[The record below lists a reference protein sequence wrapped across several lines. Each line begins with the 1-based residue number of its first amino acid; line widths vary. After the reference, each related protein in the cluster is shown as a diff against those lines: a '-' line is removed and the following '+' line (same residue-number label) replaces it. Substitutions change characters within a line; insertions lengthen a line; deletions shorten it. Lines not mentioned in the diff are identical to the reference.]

1 MSTVTATSVPGT
13 SGSLACQSWEF
24 LRRELAPTP
33 GRWQATVR
41 LTLACI
47 ACTVPIMVFHL
58 QEALVVMVGMFMIA
72 KEDTTTTL
80 LGTVLALLGIT
91 IGCGLLL
98 LYYICALDLTWLR
111 VLGVP
116 AFVALGLFLNR
127 TLTLGPLGITICVPL
142 ALGLVLPDAAP
153 NTEFLA
159 RLPFYFWWGL
169 ALGLGIN
176 LVVQYLLNHETSLD
190 VLVRAMVVRLDAVER
205 MLGRLAAGE
214 KTTHEYSTLAP
225 LALAGVVEQ
234 FHLLKLASVV
244 EHRLKKYQAEFRAQF
259 ILVDRLVTAGAVL
272 ERQGIASPNESVQR
286 RLRGVAEACARWR
299 TAVKDQHH
307 APPEIPPV
315 SADGGVAV
323 PDEDALPS
331 LAEMERAIKL
341 MPYAFPGR
349 ELPAE
354 LRPAPGKDKGG
365 VLVPDAFTN
374 PEYIHYAVKG
384 ALAALICYLIF
395 ALAAYPGVYT
405 SVITC
410 LVCALST
417 VGASVQKGVLRFAGA
432 AVGGALGVISFIWIF
447 PHLDS
452 LGGFWFPFG
461 AVTALAAYVTFGSLR
476 ISYCGY
482 QIAVAFYK
490 ISLESYGSSTELV
503 VVRDRL
509 VGIALG
515 LVVFGVINRRL
526 WPVTALDTIRIKL
539 GSVFRA
545 LVKLAG
551 LPDENQDPAPQL
563 VEAYAVR
570 LQVQQDLGTLRQLF
584 ESARFES
591 GAAQRD
597 RLEAVSN
604 TAQMLF
610 LHLLAIIQ
618 HRPDLWPL
626 GVPEPLRA
634 ASARFRATLAEVL
647 LNLSDR
653 MQGKPERPL
662 PDLSSVLP
670 ELGQVLAQESKTI
683 SEPHL
688 SAQIRGRLALYQE
701 TLPMVEK
708 LARLPVN

>member
-1 MSTVTATSVPGT
+1 MTTVTATTVPGAP
-13 SGSLACQSWEF
+13 SSLASQSWEF

-80 LGTVLALLGIT
+80 LGTVLALLGVT
-91 IGCGLLL
+91 VGCGLLL
-98 LYYICALDLTWLR
+98 LFYVCALDLVWLR
-111 VLGVP
+111 VLAVP
-116 AFVALGLFLNR
+116 AFVAFGLFLNR
-127 TLTLGPLGITICVPL
+127 TVTLGPMGITICVPL
-142 ALGLVLPDAAP
+142 ALGMVLPDANP
-153 NTEFLA
+153 DLEFLA
-159 RLPFYFWWGL
+159 RLPFYFWWGIS
-169 ALGLGIN
+169 LGLLIN
-176 LVVQYLLNHETSLD
+176 LVVQYLLNRETSLS
-190 VLVRAMVVRLDAVER
+190 VLVRAMVARLDAVER

-214 KTTHEYSTLAP
+214 KTDPAHSTLAP

-234 FHLLKLASVV
+234 LHLLKLASVV
-244 EHRLKKYQAEFRAQF
+244 EHRLKKYQAELRAQF
-259 ILVDRLVTAGAVL
+259 ILLDRLVTAAAVL
-272 ERQGIASPNESVQR
+272 EMQGIASPNEAVQR
-286 RLRGVAEACARWR
+286 RLHGVAEACARWR
-299 TAVKDQHH
+299 TAVKDKHH
-307 APPEIPPV
+307 VPPEIPPAPANGEV
-315 SADGGVAV
+315 MVTGQ
-323 PDEDALPS
+323 DAIPS
-331 LAEMERAIKL
+331 LSEMERAVKL
-341 MPYAFPGR
+341 MPFTFPGR

-374 PEYIHYAVKG
+374 PEYIRYAIKG
-384 ALAALICYLIF
+384 ALAAFICYLIF
-395 ALAAYPGVYT
+395 TLADYPGIYT

-410 LVCALST
+410 IVCAVST

-432 AVGGALGVISFIWIF
+432 AVGGALGVICFIWIF
-447 PHLDS
+447 PNLDS

-490 ISLESYGSSTELV
+490 ISLEDYGPSTELV

-509 VGIALG
+509 MGIALG
-515 LVVFGVINRRL
+515 LVVFGVINSRL
-526 WPVTALDTIRIKL
+526 WPVTALETTRVKL
-539 GSVFRA
+539 VSVFRS

-551 LPDENQDPAPQL
+551 LPDENKDPAPQL
-563 VEAYAVR
+563 AEAYVVR
-570 LQVQQDLGTLRQLF
+570 QQVQQDLGTIRQLF
-584 ESARFES
+584 ESSRFES
-591 GAAQRD
+591 GAARRD

-618 HRPDLWPL
+618 HRPDLWRL

-647 LNLSDR
+647 LCLSDR
-653 MQGKPERPL
+653 VRGKPERPL
-662 PDLSSVLP
+662 PDLSAALP
-670 ELGQVLAQESKTI
+670 ELDQALAREIKTI
-683 SEPHL
+683 SDPHL
-688 SAQIRGRLALYQE
+688 LAQIRGRLALYQE
-701 TLPMVEK
+701 TLPIVVK
-708 LARLPVN
+708 LAHLPVD